1 MTVRVLRDQR
11 GLTLMELIVAMVI
24 MGFLVTSILSFV
36 RQQEMAFG
44 FGTGR
49 MSALQSYRFAA
60 DLLERNIRTAGTGTV
75 TGQPFLVYADSM
87 TLAFNADY
95 ASNDPGDVFAVYR
108 DLAAGDAE
116 VGSLTSARRHTLPQ
130 TSFAYPDSTY
140 RDGGATSPAETIV
153 FYFAPDAT
161 TPRRDDFVLYR
172 RVNDLAPEV
181 VARNLLR
188 DERWPFFRYQEV
200 VTSESAPPEARWV
213 LPGAL
218 PLRHSAPIHMSP
230 ADTGVAA
237 RIDRVRAVQVSF
249 RASDGR
255 REETSQDAALRRLI
269 RMPNAGHMRLQ
280 TCGDPPQF
288 TSGVTAALVPGE
300 SRVEVSWIRAVDE
313 AAGEQDVIRYAI
325 FRRVGGAGAW
335 GEPYFSVPAGKN
347 SYSYVDSSVD
357 EGVSYQYAV
366 AAQDCTPSLSAIRTS
381 GLVTVPVTP

>member
-1 MTVRVLRDQR
+1 MNGSMLRNRR
-11 GLTLMELIVAMVI
+11 GMTLMELIVAMVI
-24 MGFLVTSILSFV
+24 MGFLVTSVLSFV

-49 MSALQSYRFAA
+49 MSALQTYRFAA
-60 DLLERNIRTAGTGTV
+60 DILERNVRTAGTGTV
-75 TGQPFLVYADSM
+75 PGQPFLVYADSL

-95 ASNDPGDVFAVYR
+95 ASNDPADVFAVYR
-108 DLAAGDAE
+108 DVAASDRE
-116 VGSLTSARRHTLPQ
+116 VGSLTRARRHTLPQ

-161 TPRRDDFVLYR
+161 TPRTDDFVLYR
-172 RVNDLAPEV
+172 RVNDLDPEV

-188 DERWPFFRYQEV
+188 DEGRPFFRYQEV
-200 VTSESAPPEARWV
+200 VTSDSAPPAARWV

-230 ADTGVAA
+230 ADTGTAA

-249 RASDGR
+249 RATDGR
-255 REETSQDAALRRLI
+255 HGTTSQDAALRRLI
-269 RMPNAGHMRLQ
+269 RMPNAGQTRLQ

-288 TSGVTAALVPGE
+288 SSGVSAVKVPGE
-300 SRVEVSWIRAVDE
+300 NRIELSWIRAVDE

-325 FRRVGGAGAW
+325 FRRAGGVGAW
-335 GEPYFSVPAGKN
+335 GEPYFSIPAGKSN
-347 SYSYVDSSVD
+347 YNYVDASVD

-366 AAQDCTPSLSAIRTS
+366 AAQDCTPSLSALRTS
-381 GLVTVPVTP
+381 ALVTVTP